1 MHVRVAY
8 YWLGFGSE
16 KRVTGIAAASSCVCV
31 CVSDVSAPQSVLLAI
46 V

>member
-31 CVSDVSAPQSVLLAI
+31 SDVSAPQSVLLAI